1 MYDKASISFVVLHY
15 NTYQETINCVNSIL
29 HNVHP
34 ENVNVVIVDNCSP
47 NGSGDIIRDTFIDEK
62 RVYFIPLNQNTGFA
76 VGNNAGINFART
88 ELKSDFVCCIN
99 NDTLVEQNDFF
110 SRIIDIYL
118 ETNAAVIGPK
128 VYLKDNSYQLFNT
141 KLETVSFYRKKL
153 SDYKKSVFLLNLK
166 YIFSK
171 LGINISKNKN
181 NLSNK
186 KSKVDSKD
194 SSFFETEHTN
204 VVLHGCCLIF
214 TPVFFEHFSGFSPD
228 TFLYREEEILYIDI
242 SSVGLNN
249 IYSPKIYIKHLED
262 AATNSLFD
270 NNYKKLIFV
279 TKNKIKSTRVLIQ
292 HMNSMN
298 QTDS

>member
-1 MYDKASISFVVLHY
+1 M
-15 NTYQETINCVNSIL
+15 
-29 HNVHP
+29 
-34 ENVNVVIVDNCSP
+34 
-47 NGSGDIIRDTFIDEK
+47 
-62 RVYFIPLNQNTGFA
+62 
-76 VGNNAGINFART
+76 
-88 ELKSDFVCCIN
+88 
-99 NDTLVEQNDFF
+99 
-110 SRIIDIYL
+110 
-118 ETNAAVIGPK
+118 
-128 VYLKDNSYQLFNT
+128 
-141 KLETVSFYRKKL
+141 
-153 SDYKKSVFLLNLK
+153 
-166 YIFSK
+166 
-171 LGINISKNKN
+171 
-181 NLSNK
+181 SNK

-194 SSFFETEHTN
+194 SSFFETEHAN